1 MTYEDQI
8 KERIKIIS
16 RDNLVQKP
24 LTVVGAAKLIAEY
37 DGYPKAIELFEG
49 AAEEV
54 KGNLFRSSAYES
66 TLETVLYKSK

>member
-8 KERIKIIS
+8 KERIEVIS
-16 RDNLVQKP
+16 RDNLIQKP
-24 LTVVGAAKLIAEY
+24 KTVAQAAKLIAEY

-49 AAEEV
+49 AREEV
-54 KGNLFRSSAYES
+54 RGNVFRMSAYEA

>member
-8 KERIKIIS
+8 KERIEIIS
-16 RDNLVQKP
+16 RDNLIQIPK
-24 LTVVGAAKLIAEY
+24 TVVQAAKLIAEY

-54 KGNLFRSSAYES
+54 KGNIFRSSAYEA
-66 TLETVLYKSK
+66 TLETVLYKSE